1 MRLLVSLLSLW
12 LLAGCS
18 GAPGT
23 EPRILAIGDSVLA
36 FHKPLG
42 GSVPDVV
49 ASRLGQQVEN
59 RAVSGARISN
69 SLSPDPAR
77 QYDIRQQYRPGT
89 WDWVI
94 FNGGANDLLWECG
107 CNRCDV
113 TLDGMI
119 SGDGRRGDIPAL
131 LGPIAKAGTRIA
143 VLGYYDGNALPNAF
157 SGCEVSI
164 DRLNARLA
172 NMVAKGSNMIY
183 VDAGVAMDPADPGLW
198 FVDRVH
204 PSRRG
209 ARAIGEVLA
218 QAMARAP

>member
-1 MRLLVSLLSLW
+1 MRLLVSLLALW
-12 LLAGCS
+12 LVAGCS
-18 GAPGT
+18 GAPAT
-23 EPRILAIGDSVLA
+23 TPRILAIGDSVLA

-49 ASRLGQQVEN
+49 ADRLGQPVAN

-69 SLSPDPAR
+69 TLSPDPAR
-77 QYDIRQQYRPGT
+77 QYDIRTQYTPGN

-107 CNRCDV
+107 CNRCDA

-119 SGDGRRGDIPAL
+119 SANGARGDIPAL
-131 LGPIAKAGTRIA
+131 LSPIARSDTRVA
-143 VLGYYDGNALPNAF
+143 VLGYYDGHALPNAF
-157 SGCEVSI
+157 SGCEASI

-172 NMVAKGSNMIY
+172 AMAARNPNMIY
-183 VDAGVAMDPADPGLW
+183 VDAGVAMNRADPGLW

-209 ARAIGEVLA
+209 ARAIGALLA
-218 QAMARAP
+218 QAMADAP